1 MTALGPDGTA
11 YVTQAEAEVILQRLF
26 NGVHSQMVG
35 LNTETRGL
43 VDQLRLDVQ
52 QAIIAN
58 EASAEKQVET
68 LRSQS
73 QSSVSELDA
82 KLAAADTRLATAV
95 ESDSTRPRGRK
106 RRNN

>member
-1 MTALGPDGTA
+1 
-11 YVTQAEAEVILQRLF
+11 
-26 NGVHSQMVG
+26 MVG

-52 QAIIAN
+52 QDITAN
-58 EASAEKQVET
+58 EGSAEKQVET
-68 LRSQS
+68 IRSQS

-95 ESDSTRPRGRK
+95 ESAELYEATRK
-106 RRNN
+106 KEE